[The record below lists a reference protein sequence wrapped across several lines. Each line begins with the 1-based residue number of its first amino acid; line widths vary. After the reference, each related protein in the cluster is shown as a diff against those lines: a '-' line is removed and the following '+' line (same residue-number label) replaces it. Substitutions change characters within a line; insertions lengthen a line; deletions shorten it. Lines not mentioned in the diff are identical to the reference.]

1 MSQKTLFKESFL
13 YAVGNILQKLGDFV
27 FIPIFTYYL
36 TVEEYGNLSLYLSV
50 IPLLL
55 LLFQQGTRTGFLRL
69 YYEYEGEKRERLYTT
84 VLLYN
89 IIASGVLILIAYVFR
104 EQFVSIISPWMLF
117 LPTGILVLLMAF
129 TNNLF
134 QLNVVYFQVKRKAG
148 FYVLYSSL
156 CFLCRYGL
164 IIGLIVLRKMGLN
177 GYLAGYLGA
186 NIVLVFLPNLI
197 YLAKNKFAFS
207 TRYLLPLL
215 TFSLPVVPHLVS
227 TWVYNLSSRVIV
239 EKYVSTENYAVFSLG
254 ANLAFAFS
262 VIVSSFAL
270 AWAPHYMKIATQSDN
285 AAPLLKK
292 DILAA
297 TKIFSLIFI
306 SLLLFSKELVIVAGR
321 KQIYHPAYK
330 IMPFILLGYFFLLLY
345 VLLANSF
352 YFKKKTFSLSLLSVS
367 IAIFSIFNLLY
378 FSKYHGITG
387 ASVAMA
393 INYLVLFLVTAYFSN
408 RISPIPVTKGLFVAG
423 GMNVAMMFFFLY
435 LNELIGVGFLSFA
448 VKLSVFLVLVY
459 ALYRRTISQF
469 LQVFRARHHR
479 TSS

>member
-1 MSQKTLFKESFL
+1 
-13 YAVGNILQKLGDFV
+13 
-27 FIPIFTYYL
+27 
-36 TVEEYGNLSLYLSV
+36 
-50 IPLLL
+50 
-55 LLFQQGTRTGFLRL
+55 
-69 YYEYEGEKRERLYTT
+69 
-84 VLLYN
+84 
-89 IIASGVLILIAYVFR
+89 
-104 EQFVSIISPWMLF
+104 
-117 LPTGILVLLMAF
+117 
-129 TNNLF
+129 
-134 QLNVVYFQVKRKAG
+134 LNVVYFQVKHKAG

-177 GYLAGYLGA
+177 GYLAGYSAA
-186 NIVLVFLPNLI
+186 NIILVFLPNLI

-207 TRYLLPLL
+207 TGYLSPLL

-254 ANLAFAFS
+254 ANIAFAFS

-330 IMPFILLGYFFLLLY
+330 IMPFILLGYFFLFLY

-367 IAIFSIFNLLY
+367 TAIFSIFNLLY
-378 FSKYHGITG
+378 FSKYHGIKG
-387 ASVAMA
+387 ASAAMA
-393 INYLVLFLVTAYFSN
+393 INYLVLVLLTAYFSN
-408 RISPIPVTKGLFVAG
+408 RIFPIPLGKILLLAVIINAVFAYLIAYFNRVIPVSVASTLLKLCLLC
-423 GMNVAMMFFFLY
+423 VLLY
-435 LNELIGVGFLSFA
+435 TVIGRNFITALNIS
-448 VKLSVFLVLVY
+448 KI
-459 ALYRRTISQF
+459 RRFSK
-469 LQVFRARHHR
+469 A
-479 TSS
+479 